1 MSIDRL
7 VVGLLDRIIKL
18 EIERYQVGS
27 DMFHILKRTPKMSL
41 NKLSNFLAAQNTFRS
56 PRYYR
61 SLHNIYLHFCVQSG
75 IKIDDLPEL
84 DYKILRTIAET
95 KKVIFDPQTTRFLF
109 NKIKSECYF
118 REDAWKLIKDTKM
131 RRITETNVGDRC

>member
-1 MSIDRL
+1 MSNYRL
-7 VVGLLDRIIKL
+7 INQLLDRAEKL
-18 EIERYQVGS
+18 EIEPYQIGRDMHDLMRRY
-27 DMFHILKRTPKMSL
+27 PKMSL
-41 NKLSNFLAAQNTFRS
+41 SKLSNILAAQFTFRS